1 MQTKERVPAEGT
13 QRSIFIRYGKRTK
26 EVRETAAVAVEAAKY
41 NIKACTLLA

>member
-13 QRSIFIRYGKRTK
+13 QSIIIRYGKRTK